1 MSIFVLR
8 RDAAFDSETTGLLG
22 SAFEAAW
29 ERTKADRGLADDGR
43 AAVVREL
50 LAKHIIELA
59 RRGERDHDRLVEG
72 ALEYLAQSTALRDI
86 APARPGAG
94 PTGA

>member
-1 MSIFVLR
+1 MSIFALR

-29 ERTKADRGLADDGR
+29 ERMKTDRGLADDGR

-50 LAKHIIELA
+50 LAKHIIELG

-72 ALEYLAQSTALRDI
+72 ALEYLARSTTLRDG
-86 APARPGAG
+86 APAICAPKADGG
-94 PTGA
+94 

>member
-1 MSIFVLR
+1 MSISALR

-29 ERTKADRGLADDGR
+29 ERMKTDPGLADEGH

-50 LAKHIIELA
+50 LAKHIIELG

-72 ALEYLAQSTALRDI
+72 ALEYLARSTAVRNL
-86 APARPGAG
+86 ATANHEPRPKSA
-94 PTGA
+94 